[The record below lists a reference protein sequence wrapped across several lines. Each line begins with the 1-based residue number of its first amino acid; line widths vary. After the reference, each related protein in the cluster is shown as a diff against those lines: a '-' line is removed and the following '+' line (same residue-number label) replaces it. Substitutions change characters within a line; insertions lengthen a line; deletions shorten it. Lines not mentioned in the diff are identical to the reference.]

1 MAVPQHVD
9 SQTFLSS
16 LRQSGLVTEEQLR
29 TVRDRLPETHR
40 GRLIA
45 RALVDLGLLTKF
57 QAEMLLAGRTNGFV
71 LGQYRI
77 LEQIGQGGMGRV
89 FKAMHQTMN
98 RTVALKVLGPQI
110 LESERG
116 QQMFRREM
124 QAAARLGHPN
134 IVTAYDANRVGD
146 RYYLVMEFVDG
157 PNLEELIRDNGPLPI
172 GLACDFIRQAALGL
186 QHAHELGM
194 VHRDIKPANLL
205 VHRPGGPVDKR
216 FLVKISDF
224 GLARLSDSEGSGP
237 AQASLETRPNVV
249 MGTPDYL
256 SPEQAR
262 DLHAADP
269 RSDLYSLGCSLYYVL
284 TGSVP
289 FPGGTAMEKL
299 VRHSTEERVPVE
311 QLRPEIPPPLAVIVR
326 RMMAKDRTAR
336 FQTAAEVAV
345 ALSPFAV
352 EGTTPW
358 ARQARGGGSK
368 RNPASDPSLL
378 DSDQPRLDTAG
389 FDEIAALART
399 VTPDPSP
406 TALSSSWMVR
416 GRTGD
421 WQRHRVKV
429 AVGLAIA
436 IVLGAII
443 LVGVLSFLF

>member
-9 SQTFLSS
+9 RQTFLTS
-16 LRQSGLVTEEQLR
+16 LRQSGLVTEEQLQS
-29 TVRDRLPETHR
+29 VNDRLPDTHR

-45 RALVDLGLLTKF
+45 RALVELGLLTKF

-77 LEQIGQGGMGRV
+77 LEQLGQGGMGRV
-89 FKAMHQTMN
+89 FKAVHQTMN
-98 RTVALKVLGPQI
+98 RIVALKVLGPQI
-110 LESERG
+110 LESDRG

-124 QAAARLGHPN
+124 QAAARLAHPN
-134 IVTAYDANRVGD
+134 IVTAYDANRVGG

-157 PNLEELIRDNGPLPI
+157 PNLEQLIRDNGPLPI

-205 VHRPGGPVDKR
+205 VHRPGSTVDKR

-224 GLARLSDSEGSGP
+224 GLARLSDSETGGP
-237 AQASLETRPNVV
+237 TQVSSIETRPNVV

-262 DLHAADP
+262 DLHAADS
-269 RSDLYSLGCSLYYVL
+269 RSDVYSLGCSLYYVL
-284 TGSVP
+284 TGDVP

-299 VRHSTEERVPVE
+299 VRHSTEEPVPVE
-311 QLRPEIPPPLAVIVR
+311 EIRSDLPAILAAIVR

-336 FQTAAEVAV
+336 FQSAAEVAQ
-345 ALSPFAV
+345 ALAPFAV
-352 EGTTPW
+352 EGTAAWSGASSGASPS
-358 ARQARGGGSK
+358 R
-368 RNPASDPSLL
+368 PASDPSLL
-378 DSDQPRLDTAG
+378 DSDQPRMDTAG

-406 TALSSSWMVR
+406 TPLSSSWMVR
-416 GRTGD
+416 TGTGE
-421 WQRHRVKV
+421 WQRHRIKV
-429 AVGLAIA
+429 AVGLAVA
-436 IVLGAII
+436 IVLAVVAVVGI
-443 LVGVLSFLF
+443 LSMFL